1 MNEREKGGA
10 DWYRKGTE
18 AMQHKNWGYAIECF
32 TNCVRLVPD
41 NVLYRQARIG
51 CIRKSYGDNGTGA
64 KMAGMRLMG
73 IRTRI

>member
-18 AMQHKNWGYAIECF
+18 AMQHKNWGYAVECF

-41 NVLYRQARIG
+41 NCAVSSGADWLYP
-51 CIRKSYGDNGTGA
+51 
-64 KMAGMRLMG
+64 
-73 IRTRI
+73 